1 MRRAPIYLAAVMAI
15 NGAGL
20 ISRGFAADPP
30 ANPGANNPP
39 TDMTPAT
46 PANTAANNT
55 NGNNAA
61 VPAPDAD
68 DIRKTVASIT
78 EYAVTKGDF
87 NKLRGYFVEAD
98 SDRIGKFE
106 DNDKLAA
113 LDGRI
118 DQFQKDW
125 KSKYNED
132 FSFSSKRDNVLN
144 NSFARI
150 TQGEIGE
157 ARTASGTETPSNE
170 PQNVKGGSP
179 EDLKRSGASQ
189 TDANSNKY
197 FGGDTKREPGRNI
210 ATVTIF
216 AMNTPAGTPP
226 AVNQGITGDLS
237 IPLIHQLPD
246 SWKVDV
252 PDTLDSQKL
261 YDNVLK
267 QLTMVDENRA
277 NWPADVNDAYREVT
291 RHIMMAVTDSDNA
304 H

>member
-1 MRRAPIYLAAVMAI
+1 MAI
-15 NGAGL
+15 GGAGL
-20 ISRGFAADPP
+20 ISRGLAADPP
-30 ANPGANNPP
+30 ANNIANDASNAANKAANAA
-39 TDMTPAT
+39 D
-46 PANTAANNT
+46 NTADSVKNAANSAANAI
-55 NGNNAA
+55 NNAA

-68 DIRKTVASIT
+68 DIRKTVADIT

-87 NKLRGYFVEAD
+87 NKIRGYFLEAD
-98 SDRIGKFE
+98 STRIGKFE
-106 DNDKLAA
+106 DKDKMAA

-125 KSKYNED
+125 KSKYNQD

-170 PQNVKGGSP
+170 PQNVKGGTV
-179 EDLKRSGASQ
+179 EDLKKSGVNQ
-189 TDANSNKY
+189 IDANSNKY
-197 FGGDTKREPGRNI
+197 FGGDTKKEAGRNI
-210 ATVTIF
+210 ATVTIL
-216 AMNTPAGTPP
+216 ALSTTPATP
-226 AVNQGITGDLS
+226 AVNQGPTGELS

-246 SWKVDV
+246 SWKIDV
-252 PDTLDSQKL
+252 PDSIDSQKL

-267 QLTMVDENRA
+267 HLTMVDENRA
-277 NWPADVNDAYREVT
+277 NWPADVNDAYRDVT
-291 RHIMMAVTDSDNA
+291 RHMMMAVMDSDNA

>member
-1 MRRAPIYLAAVMAI
+1 MRRAPIYLAAVMAVS
-15 NGAGL
+15 GAGL
-20 ISRGFAADPP
+20 ISRGLAADPP
-30 ANPGANNPP
+30 ANPGMNSAP
-39 TDMTPAT
+39 TDATPAT
-46 PANTAANNT
+46 PANTVADNT
-55 NGNNAA
+55 NGNKAA

-106 DNDKLAA
+106 DKDKLAA

-157 ARTASGTETPSNE
+157 ARTASGTETPSND

-189 TDANSNKY
+189 TDANSDKY

-216 AMNTPAGTPP
+216 AMNTPAGSPP
-226 AVNQGITGDLS
+226 AVNQGMTGDLS

-252 PDTLDSQKL
+252 PDSMDSQKL

-267 QLTMVDENRA
+267 QLTAADENRA
-277 NWPADVNDAYREVT
+277 NWPADVNDAYRDVT

-304 H
+304 R